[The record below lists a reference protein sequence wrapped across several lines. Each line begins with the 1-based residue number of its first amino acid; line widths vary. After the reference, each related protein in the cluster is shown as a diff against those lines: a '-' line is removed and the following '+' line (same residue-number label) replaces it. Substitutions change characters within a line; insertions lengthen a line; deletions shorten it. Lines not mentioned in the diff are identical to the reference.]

1 MSQKIVF
8 RISLLAGLLLTL
20 AIPAL
25 ATNSATVIGPADSAT
40 VVTGINTA
48 GTVRVNSLGCLV
60 ALVNIFTNGYEIV
73 GLITAASIFITV
85 ARIWVT
91 EKQLSKRRL
100 VTGALFAISALSS
113 QSTVDY
119 LLAAARDANLFS

>member
-8 RISLLAGLLLTL
+8 RLSLLAGLLLTL

-25 ATNSATVIGPADSAT
+25 ATNSATVIGPTDSAT

-60 ALVNIFTNGYEIV
+60 SLVNIFVNGYEIV
-73 GLITAASIFITV
+73 GLITAASIFTTV

-91 EKQLSKRRL
+91 NKQLSKGRL

-113 QSTVDY
+113 PSTVDY
-119 LLAAARDANLFS
+119 LLTAARDANLFS